1 MEFYFLVATATLVVQ
16 IAVFV
21 LLIVGYQ
28 FKRQLQYRKHG
39 AAMAS
44 AVIAHAISIFIVMI
58 PSFSSIIAPTAALP
72 EPQQFIYTAGIVHGV
87 TGALAF
93 LIGAWLVIAWRFGS
107 NVQGCIKRKKIMRV
121 TLGLWLIAL
130 VLGIMLFA
138 LFYWQM
144 L

>member
-44 AVIAHAISIFIVMI
+44 AVIVHAISIFIVMI
-58 PSFSSIIAPTAALP
+58 PSFSSIIAPTTVLP
-72 EPQQFIYTAGIVHGV
+72 EPQQFVYAAGIVHGV
-87 TGALAF
+87 TGVLAF
-93 LIGAWLVIAWRFGS
+93 LIGVWLVIAWRFGS

-138 LFYWQM
+138 VFYW
-144 L
+144 